1 MQRRMAQDAS
11 GPLVVGIHVLMGE
24 QAPLM
29 LKNVNMA
36 LTSGAL
42 TPMELV
48 AIAG

>member
-1 MQRRMAQDAS
+1 MMAQSAS
-11 GPLVVGIHVLMGE
+11 GPPVLGVHILMGE

-29 LKNVNMA
+29 LKNVNTA
-36 LTSGAL
+36 LISGAL

>member
-1 MQRRMAQDAS
+1 MAQGPVGPASSWIDALN
-11 GPLVVGIHVLMGE
+11 GQ

-36 LTSGAL
+36 LVSGAL